1 MPAAE
6 AALLE
11 KIDGT
16 VASIIDKTNQL
27 SANVNRGLGWLPPW
41 VESEV
46 REKWDQFVELM
57 GQIWD
62 KLTEI
67 CSNLG
72 SPEALRELAKDW
84 SRLVS
89 GPVSGISGNANQD
102 NTEVD
107 RYWEGDAA
115 SAYLDTLFPQRI
127 AMEKIQATFGA
138 PLSSALD
145 EMRGAIWIF
154 WIALGTA
161 LAALVAGIIGAAAA
175 TGTIVGIPAG
185 VVIAVGAALVF
196 LGSLAGGYLQ
206 LRSTAESQ
214 NNTLTE
220 KLNDNTGFRSVGGQ
234 VVWPRSTTE
243 G

>member
-1 MPAAE
+1 MSTAE

-11 KIDGT
+11 RIDDT
-16 VASIIDKTNQL
+16 VGRIIKKTDQL
-27 SANVNRGLGWLPPW
+27 SASVSDGIGWLPPW
-41 VESEV
+41 VEPAV
-46 REKWDQFVELM
+46 RDTWDQFVELM

-67 CSNLG
+67 FSNLG
-72 SPEALRELAKDW
+72 APWALSALAEDW

-89 GPVSGISGNANQD
+89 GPVSGIAGNANQD

-107 RYWEGDAA
+107 RYWEGEAA
-115 SAYLDTLFPQRI
+115 SAYLDTLFPQRV

-145 EMRGAIWIF
+145 EMRNAIWIF

-161 LAALVAGIIGAAAA
+161 LLALLAGIIGAATAS
-175 TGTIVGIPAG
+175 GTIVGIPAG
-185 VVIAVGAALVF
+185 VAIAVGAALVF
-196 LGSLAGGYLQ
+196 LGALAGGYLQ

-214 NNTLTE
+214 NNTLVQ
-220 KLNDNTGFRSVGGQ
+220 KLNDNSGFRSEGGQ
-234 VVWPRSTTE
+234 VVWPQSTIE